1 MKLNLSKTECILLGP
16 LKGRYKKIEGVTVNE
31 TCVKTLGIYI
41 GHDKKLCYENNW
53 TKTVNDIQ
61 KLFESWKKRK
71 LTIFGKVCVINTL
84 AISKLIYVASILE
97 YPDETT
103 IKLLNTKI
111 YEFLWNKRDR
121 IKRNTLIGPICDG
134 GIKIV
139 DIESKIKALKASW
152 TKKIYYCENSLKDF
166 LNSFCMKHNVDFRY
180 ILHTNLTKLNEYSL
194 VHHFPTFYREIFMFF
209 NACKSTVNLT
219 NVSLCNFLRQPL
231 WCNKL
236 ITYKGKSLLFENWS
250 RSGLH
255 FVSDIVDE
263 NGLKPLEWFYDTLR
277 MKNNILC
284 EYKIMLH
291 IFKHA
296 MKVFHFQDI
305 VYQNVKITSK
315 FDFIS
320 RKNVDISDIT
330 SKILYEIFVRKKFH
344 TPIYQ
349 SFLSRSLNIEQT
361 SWFSIY
367 SFKIQQIYDK
377 KVAEFN
383 FKLLNNLLC
392 NKIFLKKIKM
402 SESDICPYCKAYRE
416 DNEHMIFKC
425 DNVNPIWILAS
436 KVLKFEITWKHI
448 LIGFYFEKNQKIV
461 DLNNILSTIATI
473 IYKYKMYCRLKEV
486 EESKEN
492 ISSHKKNALKTYGCV
507 YKRLK
512 YNTYMCYP
520 IFEKISHTL

>member
-1 MKLNLSKTECILLGP
+1 
-16 LKGRYKKIEGVTVNE
+16 
-31 TCVKTLGIYI
+31 
-41 GHDKKLCYENNW
+41 
-53 TKTVNDIQ
+53 
-61 KLFESWKKRK
+61 
-71 LTIFGKVCVINTL
+71 
-84 AISKLIYVASILE
+84 
-97 YPDETT
+97 
-103 IKLLNTKI
+103 
-111 YEFLWNKRDR
+111 
-121 IKRNTLIGPICDG
+121 
-134 GIKIV
+134 
-139 DIESKIKALKASW
+139 
-152 TKKIYYCENSLKDF
+152 
-166 LNSFCMKHNVDFRY
+166 
-180 ILHTNLTKLNEYSL
+180 
-194 VHHFPTFYREIFMFF
+194 MFF

-291 IFKHA
+291 IFKQA

-320 RKNVDISDIT
+320 RKNVDISDVT
-330 SKILYEIFVRKKFH
+330 SKFLYEIFVRKKFH

-349 SFLSRSLNIEQT
+349 SFLSRTLNIERS

-377 KVAEFN
+377 KVAEYN

-392 NKIFLKKIKM
+392 NKIFLTT
-402 SESDICPYCKAYRE
+402 D
-416 DNEHMIFKC
+416 
-425 DNVNPIWILAS
+425 
-436 KVLKFEITWKHI
+436 T
-448 LIGFYFEKNQKIV
+448 
-461 DLNNILSTIATI
+461 
-473 IYKYKMYCRLKEV
+473 
-486 EESKEN
+486 ESKSTKMLTE
-492 ISSHKKNALKTYGCV
+492 IV
-507 YKRLK
+507 Q
-512 YNTYMCYP
+512 
-520 IFEKISHTL
+520 I